1 MMIYS
6 VSALVTR
13 LRRVL
18 ENNFPNVHVEGEIS
32 GFSRSRPG
40 HLYFD
45 LKDADALIKCV
56 MFRSAAARIR
66 FPAGEGLHV
75 RLRGGATVYPGRG
88 SMQLRVTSMELVG
101 EGALQKV
108 IAELRRK
115 LAREGLFAADRKRPL
130 PAFPQVIGVVTSGQ
144 GAAQHDI
151 RSTLERR
158 FPFLRVVLCP
168 VRVQGDGAAE
178 EIAQA
183 IAACNV
189 LAAGDPRRP
198 DVLIIG
204 RGGGSP
210 EDLAAF
216 SDERVARALFASRIP
231 TISAVGHE
239 SDTCIADLV
248 ADRSAA
254 TPSMAA
260 EIVVPDRKSIAR
272 GVREQQRRLAR
283 SLDGR
288 IRQHRLR
295 ILGLAQRFRYPQN
308 LVERAEQRLDHAID
322 RLTRSG
328 RRRVHDQRT
337 RLFALRQSMETRS
350 PTRPL
355 ERGYV
360 RVERDGAPITRAEHL
375 RVGNRVEL
383 YFLDATLPAR
393 IEHA

>member
-1 MMIYS
+1 MIYS
-6 VSALVTR
+6 VSDLVTQ
-13 LRRVL
+13 LRKVL
-18 ENNFPNVHVEGEIS
+18 EDNFPNVHVEGEIS
-32 GFSRSRPG
+32 GFTRSRAG

-45 LKDADALIKCV
+45 LKDTDAQIRCV
-56 MFRSAAARIR
+56 MFRTAAARVR
-66 FPAGEGLHV
+66 FPAGDGLHV
-75 RLRGGATVYPGRG
+75 RLRGAATVYPNRG
-88 SMQLRVTSMELVG
+88 SMQLKVTYMELVG
-101 EGALQKV
+101 EGALQKA
-108 IAELRRK
+108 IAVLRQK
-115 LAREGLFAADRKRPL
+115 LASEGLFASDRKRPL

-151 RSTLERR
+151 RSILERR

-168 VRVQGDGAAE
+168 VHVQGAGAAG

-183 IAACNV
+183 IATFNA
-189 LAAGDPRRP
+189 LTPGDPRRP

-216 SDERVARALFASRIP
+216 SDERVARALFASMIP

-260 EIVVPDRKSIAR
+260 EIVAPDRRNIAR
-272 GVREQQRRLAR
+272 TVREQQSRLAR
-283 SLDGR
+283 GLHGR

-295 ILGLAQRFRYPQN
+295 ITGLAHRFQKPRH
-308 LVERAEQRLDHAID
+308 LVERAAQRVDHAIH

-328 RRRVHDQRT
+328 SRTVQDQRT
-337 RLFALRQSMETRS
+337 RLFALRQSMEACN

-360 RVERDGAPITRAEHL
+360 RIEHGGAPVTRAAHL
-375 RVGNRVEL
+375 HAGDRVEL
-383 YFLDATLPAR
+383 YFLDANLPAR